1 MMLIDET
8 TDLIPLI
15 AIATAII
22 GLLIWIVKAQISMS
36 KEFQPNG
43 GSTMRDAIARI
54 ERDNHYLRDRLDQH
68 IDQHGK
74 GNFLT

>member
-1 MMLIDET
+1 MVIDDP

-15 AIATAII
+15 AITSAII

-36 KEFQPNG
+36 KEFRPNG

>member
-1 MMLIDET
+1 MVIDDP

-15 AIATAII
+15 AIASAII
-22 GLLIWIVKAQISMS
+22 GLLIWIVKAQVSMS
-36 KEFQPNG
+36 KEFRPNG

>member
-1 MMLIDET
+1 MTISSPA
-8 TDLIPLI
+8 DLVPLI
-15 AIATAII
+15 AIASAII

-36 KEFQPNG
+36 KEFRPNG

>member
-1 MMLIDET
+1 MVIDEP

-15 AIATAII
+15 AIASAII

-36 KEFQPNG
+36 KEFRPNG
-43 GSTMRDAIARI
+43 GSTMRDAISRI
-54 ERDNHYLRDRLDQH
+54 ERDNHYLRDRLDAH

>member
-1 MMLIDET
+1 MLIDEP

-15 AIATAII
+15 AIASAII
-22 GLLIWIVKAQISMS
+22 GLLIWIVKAQVAMS
-36 KEFQPNG
+36 KEFRPNG

-54 ERDNHYLRDRLDQH
+54 ERDNHYLRDRLDAH

>member
-1 MMLIDET
+1 MVIDEP

-15 AIATAII
+15 AIASAII
-22 GLLIWIVKAQISMS
+22 GLLIWIVKAQVAMS
-36 KEFQPNG
+36 KEFRPNG

-74 GNFLT
+74 GNLLT

>member
-1 MMLIDET
+1 MVIDEP

-15 AIATAII
+15 AIASAII

-36 KEFQPNG
+36 KEFRPNG

-54 ERDNHYLRDRLDQH
+54 ERDNHYLRDRLDAH

>member
-1 MMLIDET
+1 MVIDEP

-15 AIATAII
+15 AIASAII

-36 KEFQPNG
+36 KEFRPNG

-54 ERDNHYLRDRLDQH
+54 ERDNHYLRDRLDAH
-68 IDQHGK
+68 IDQHVREGK
-74 GNFLT
+74 

>member
-1 MMLIDET
+1 MVINEA

-15 AIATAII
+15 AIGTTIL
-22 GLLIWIVKAQISMS
+22 GLLIWIVKAQIAMS
-36 KEFQPNG
+36 KEFRPNG